1 MTYTCCHD
9 QAHGRLKKLQS
20 LPHHQQ
26 HRGTTSAS
34 AACRPDQRPH
44 AAVPSG
50 SLAQAGPLPH
60 TNRAAR
66 RAASVSC
73 AHHTVPPQ
81 ATRQSFVLIP
91 AEADQW
97 RHGLVRTR
105 TAPPTRWSGHVAGRT
120 RHGMHCRRTT
130 VRPDV
135 RQYRCACGGVPQYL
149 SVSARRR
156 QQPRVGD
163 SGHSPGAHALR
174 DLCIYLTSMRN
185 LRMLAA

>member
-81 ATRQSFVLIP
+81 ATRQSFVLVP

-135 RQYRCACGGVPQYL
+135 RQSYGQTCGNTDARAAACRSTSPC
-149 SVSARRR
+149 RRAESSSR
-156 QQPRVGD
+156 AWATLDTPRV
-163 SGHSPGAHALR
+163 
-174 DLCIYLTSMRN
+174 
-185 LRMLAA
+185 RMPCAICAFT